1 MRGGR
6 VPPVVRA
13 VPPSASMRRLAGV
26 RRCTSPGAQWTAE
39 GTEGAAIAVALPA
52 ASMPKTATPPAVQP
66 YPSWTRRTSIS
77 PWPDRGIAVGRVAI
91 GPADREPIWAVAVT
105 TCTREKTT
113 LTGMDAVTP
122 VQDRPVHRSAT
133 PKALA
138 ARLADAQDSVLV
150 VPRAT
155 TRAATRAVTS
165 PTRPGTRPRSGG
177 ADARLR
183 GLLGGRRSQPPSTP
197 C

>member
-1 MRGGR
+1 MRRAGSTGR
-6 VPPVVRA
+6 ARRPTISQHA
-13 VPPSASMRRLAGV
+13 AAGRRLADAHRRV
-26 RRCTSPGAQWTAE
+26 RSGRPRAPRG
-39 GTEGAAIAVALPA
+39 
-52 ASMPKTATPPAVQP
+52 
-66 YPSWTRRTSIS
+66 RRS
-77 PWPDRGIAVGRVAI
+77 PWHSRPRACRRQRRPQRFSRICRGRGEPASACGRTGGIAVGRVAI

-113 LTGMDAVTP
+113 LTGMDAVRP

-138 ARLADAQDSVLV
+138 ARLADAQDPVLV

-165 PTRPGTRPRSGG
+165 PTRPGTRPSSGG

-183 GLLGGRRSQPPSTP
+183 GLLGGWRSQPPSTP